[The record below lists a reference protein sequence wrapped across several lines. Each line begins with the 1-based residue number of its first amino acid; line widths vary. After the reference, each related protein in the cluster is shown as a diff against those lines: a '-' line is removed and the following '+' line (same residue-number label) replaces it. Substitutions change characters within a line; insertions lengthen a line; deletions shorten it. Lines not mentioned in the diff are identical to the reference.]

1 MRVIQELKKIITLSL
16 FFSKRDIKARF
27 AGSFLGTTW
36 LILYPLCLIA
46 MFYFVFSQVLKIKI
60 PGAFKGSFLL
70 FFLSAFFPW
79 LSLQE
84 GLMRASSSILDN
96 AETVKKVPFPLESLP
111 LGMVLSSSFCH
122 FSAFLLFYLFNLT
135 SFLFH
140 KGPASFITFFLESA
154 LSILI
159 LIFFQTIMAFGIA
172 LLLSSVCTYL
182 RDLVQVVSLA
192 LQVWFYATPVVY
204 PFEMVPE
211 SLRKLL
217 LINPYLGFVEGYREA
232 IFSGLIKLNPAKVY
246 SFAFSLVI
254 FILGLRIFERLKQ
267 GFADVL

>member
-1 MRVIQELKKIITLSL
+1 MKAILELKKVVALSI

-27 AGSFLGTTW
+27 AGSFLGTAW

-111 LGMVLSSSFCH
+111 LGMVLSSSLCH
-122 FSAFLLFYLFNLT
+122 FSAFFLFYAFNLAT
-135 SFLFH
+135 FLFH
-140 KGPASFITFFLESA
+140 KGPLPFVPLFLKSA

-159 LIFFQTIMAFGIA
+159 LLFFQTVMVSGIA
-172 LLLSSVCTYL
+172 LLLSSICAYL
-182 RDLVQVVSLA
+182 RDLVQVVSLV
-192 LQVWFYATPVVY
+192 LQLWFYATPVVY
-204 PFEMVPE
+204 PIEMVPE
-211 SLRKLL
+211 PLKRILF
-217 LINPYLGFVEGYREA
+217 INPYLGFVQGYREA
-232 IFSGLIKLNPAKVY
+232 IFSGLIRLDAIKAY
-246 SFAFSLVI
+246 SFIFSLAI
-254 FILGLRIFERLKQ
+254 FIFGLKVFEKLKQ

>member
-1 MRVIQELKKIITLSL
+1 MKVIQELKKIATLSL

-36 LILYPLCLIA
+36 LVLYPLCLIV

-122 FSAFLLFYLFNLT
+122 FSAFLLFYAFNLI
-135 SFLFH
+135 SFLIH
-140 KGPASFITFFLESA
+140 NGPLSFITFFPKSA

-159 LIFFQTIMAFGIA
+159 LLVFQTVMASGIA
-172 LLLSSVCTYL
+172 LLLSSVCAYL

-192 LQVWFYATPVVY
+192 LQLWFYATPVVY
-204 PFEMVPE
+204 PLDMVPK
-211 SLRKLL
+211 SLKKLL
-217 LINPYLGFVEGYREA
+217 FLNPYLGFVQGYREA
-232 IFSGLIKLNPAKVY
+232 IFSGLIRADAVKLY
-246 SFAFSLVI
+246 SFTFSIAI
-254 FILGLRIFERLKQ
+254 FFLGLKVFERLKQ

>member
-1 MRVIQELKKIITLSL
+1 MRAIQELKSIVTLSI

-27 AGSFLGTTW
+27 AGSFLGTAW

-46 MFYFVFSQVLKIKI
+46 MFYFVFSQVLKIRI
-60 PGAFKGSFLL
+60 PGVFKESFLL

-111 LGMVLSSSFCH
+111 LGMIFSSSLCH
-122 FSAFLLFYLFNLT
+122 FSAFLLFYIFTLVTFALHNGLI
-135 SFLFH
+135 SFML
-140 KGPASFITFFLESA
+140 FFLKSA
-154 LSILI
+154 LSIL
-159 LIFFQTIMAFGIA
+159 LLLLFQTLMASGIA
-172 LLLSSVCTYL
+172 LFLSSVCAYL

-204 PFEMVPE
+204 PIDMVPR
-211 SLRKLL
+211 SLKKLL
-217 LINPYLGFVEGYREA
+217 LLNPYLGFVQGYREA
-232 IFSGLIKLNPAKVY
+232 IFSGQIRVDAVKIY
-246 SFAFSLVI
+246 SFAFSVII
-254 FILGLRIFERLKQ
+254 FIFGLKVFERLKQ